1 MLSYSAKC
9 IWPSVLNSLVYNT
22 SMQYNFCETSIYK
35 LFDSLYT
42 INGSMSMNGLASE
55 GTATPRLDDACSL
68 LPPQAAE
75 LADLDG
81 DTSSKRMKINVI
93 D

>member
-1 MLSYSAKC
+1 
-9 IWPSVLNSLVYNT
+9 
-22 SMQYNFCETSIYK
+22 
-35 LFDSLYT
+35 
-42 INGSMSMNGLASE
+42 MNGLASE
-55 GTATPRLDDACSL
+55 GTATPLLDDACSL

-93 D
+93 DLLGTTMSVWSPVQCESGLSENVW

>member
-1 MLSYSAKC
+1 
-9 IWPSVLNSLVYNT
+9 
-22 SMQYNFCETSIYK
+22 
-35 LFDSLYT
+35 
-42 INGSMSMNGLASE
+42 MSMNGLASE

-93 D
+93 DLLGTTMSV

>member
-1 MLSYSAKC
+1 
-9 IWPSVLNSLVYNT
+9 
-22 SMQYNFCETSIYK
+22 
-35 LFDSLYT
+35 
-42 INGSMSMNGLASE
+42 MSMNGLVSE

-68 LPPQAAE
+68 LPPQTAE

-93 D
+93 DLLGTTMSV